1 MTQDPRD
8 ETTTFQPRFG
18 PDGLLPAIATDHETG
33 DVLMLAYMNEEAL
46 TRTLETGEVHYWSRS
61 RGELWH
67 KGATSGNVQE
77 LVEARMDCDQDT
89 LLMRVHQRGPAC
101 HTGRP
106 SCFYR
111 KITTQDSNKENLTD
125 RFQLNFTDEG

>member
-1 MTQDPRD
+1 MSDPDRD
-8 ETTTFQPRFG
+8 ETTAFRPKW
-18 PDGLLPAIATDHETG
+18 DEKGLMPCITVDAETG
-33 DVLMLAYMNEEAL
+33 DTLMMAYMNQDAL

-67 KGATSGNVQE
+67 KGATSGHVQT
-77 LVEARMDCDQDT
+77 LVSLAIDCDQDT
-89 LLMRVHQRGPAC
+89 LLAKVHQKGAAC

-111 KITTQDSNKENLTD
+111 EIEAADPESSNNPVELK
-125 RFQLNFTDEG
+125 FTAAG